1 MSGATAKR
9 FTAIALILGLAIWSI
24 LSNDV
29 VLGLDLRGGVTMRY
43 ELELPDT
50 MLGGAD
56 TADTMIES
64 TVETLNQRIDAY
76 GIRESSISTQGTN
89 EIVIELPGSGSEESE
104 TIKSVIARVGR
115 LEWRIV
121 AADDLRTG
129 LNVEEQRQK
138 LAELLAANVGKLPDE
153 IDVTTLDLRYPD
165 VLYRWVVYSPKV
177 LAQRRGVEDLDQVL
191 VTLEDGS
198 TGLPPALALHAGD
211 ANMSGDY
218 TLLRIE
224 SGSTREFTGADIQT
238 AYEDRDSRGFAAVGV
253 TIKPDRSSAFGDFSE
268 EYKGRHLA
276 IVLDGRLAQDP
287 AVINDRLEGRFV
299 IQSGAPGGFK
309 PAEIKDYL
317 TVIRSGS
324 LELKPRLLYENTIGP
339 SLGESSIQSG
349 TQAGIVA
356 LIVTVVFMV
365 AYYRWHGV
373 HSAVTLLA
381 NLLALAGLLML
392 LGATLTL
399 PGMAGLVLT
408 LGMAVD
414 ANILIYERMREESD
428 RAKSPAQ
435 VIKLGFEKALS
446 TIVDSNITT
455 FITALILYKVG
466 SGPVRGFA
474 VVLMLGIIT
483 SVWAALFVGRTMY
496 DYLVESGRM
505 KVVGKMGRLVR
516 PDAQFDFMK
525 FGRTCLRMSAVAVL
539 GGLLAFLFTDRDKF
553 GLDFVGG
560 YKAHVRL
567 ATESTQG
574 DVKQAVDAVF
584 PGAQVVSIAGDDSLA
599 GRSRQFVI
607 KVKEGAHEVQAAE
620 DSGALERYETGMKAA
635 LGDLL
640 LPDFF
645 TDLQLSPDD
654 ATATTAVSGT
664 LNFEG
669 PVQADD
675 VAARLGF
682 LSGKQVQA
690 AGAQSVTVAG
700 SVAGTG
706 LAPKVV
712 AQRFKTAL
720 AGTPG
725 LAPLSEPLVESTTIG
740 SRVGTELRDSAS
752 RALLLSFL
760 AIVIYIRIRFREYR
774 FGFAAVIALIHDVL
788 ITLGVVSLAHQ
799 LGMVEIELD
808 LAMIAA
814 FLTIIGY
821 SLNDTIVLF
830 DRIRENT
837 PRMDRPLSEV
847 INVSMNQVLAR
858 SLLTSVTVLLTLA
871 VIFFMNLGQ
880 QNVLEG
886 FSFAMIVG
894 VLVGTYSSIY
904 VASPLL
910 VLFSRRAEGKA
921 T

>member
-9 FTAIALILGLAIWSI
+9 FVAIALILGLAIWSI
-24 LSNDV
+24 VANDV

-43 ELELPDT
+43 ELETPDT
-50 MLGGAD
+50 VLDGAD
-56 TADTMIES
+56 TADSMIDS

-76 GIRESSISTQGTN
+76 GIRESSITRQGTH

-104 TIKSVIARVGR
+104 TIKSVIAQVGR
-115 LEWRIV
+115 LEWRIL

-129 LNVEEQRQK
+129 LNVEEQRQR
-138 LAELLAANVGKLPDE
+138 LAELLGENIGKLPDE
-153 IDVTTLDLRYPD
+153 IDVTTLDLSFPD
-165 VLYRWVVYSPKV
+165 VLYRWVPYSSNV
-177 LAQRRGVEDLDQVL
+177 LAQRRGVDDLDEVL
-191 VTLEDGS
+191 VTRDDGT
-198 TGLPPALALHAGD
+198 TGLPPELALRAGD
-211 ANMSGDY
+211 ATLPGDY
-218 TLLRIE
+218 ELLRIE
-224 SGSTREFTGADIQT
+224 SGTTREFTGADIQT
-238 AYEDRDSRGFAAVGV
+238 AYEDRDSRGFKAVGV
-253 TIKPDRSSAFGDFSE
+253 TIKPDRASAFGDFSE
-268 EYKGRHLA
+268 EYKGRQLA
-276 IVLDGRLAQDP
+276 IVLDGRLAQPP

-299 IQSGAPGGFK
+299 IQAGAAGGFK
-309 PAEIKDYL
+309 DQEIKDYL

-339 SLGESSIQSG
+339 SLGESSIRSG
-349 TQAGIVA
+349 TRAGILA
-356 LIVTVVFMV
+356 LIVTVVFMIG
-365 AYYRWHGV
+365 YYRWHGV
-373 HSAVTLLA
+373 HAAVTLLA

-414 ANILIYERMREESD
+414 ANILIYERMREEAD

-474 VVLMLGIIT
+474 VVLMLGILT

-496 DYLVESGRM
+496 DALVESGRM
-505 KVVGKMGRLVR
+505 KVVGKMGRLVK
-516 PDAQFDFMK
+516 AGVHIDFMR
-525 FGRTCLRMSAVAVL
+525 FGQSCLRVSAIAVV
-539 GGLLAFLFTDRDKF
+539 GGLLAFIFTGEDKY
-553 GLDFVGG
+553 GLDFLGG

-567 ATESTQG
+567 ATEATQG
-574 DVKQAVDAVF
+574 EVKAAVDKVF
-584 PGAQVVSIAGDDSLA
+584 PGAQVVSIASESA
-599 GRSRQFVI
+599 SEGRSRQFVI
-607 KVKEGAHEVQAAE
+607 KVKEGAAEVQAAE

-635 LGDLL
+635 LGDML

-645 TDLQLSPDD
+645 TDLQLTPDN
-654 ATATTAVSGT
+654 ATATTAISGT
-664 LNFEG
+664 LNFEA
-669 PVQADD
+669 PVQPDAI
-675 VAARLGF
+675 AARLGF

-690 AGAQSVTVAG
+690 AGPNALSVQG

-712 AQRFKTAL
+712 AQRFKSAL
-720 AGTPG
+720 SGTLG

-760 AIVIYIRIRFREYR
+760 AIVIYIRVRFREYR
-774 FGFAAVIALIHDVL
+774 FGFAAVCALVHDVL
-788 ITLGVVSLAHQ
+788 ITLGVVSLAH
-799 LGMVEIELD
+799 LFGIVDIELD

-837 PRMDRPLSEV
+837 PRMDRPLAEV
-847 INVSMNQVLAR
+847 INTSVNQVLAR
-858 SLLTSVTVLLTLA
+858 SLLTSITVLLTLL
-871 VIFFMNLGQ
+871 VIFFMNVGQ

-894 VLVGTYSSIY
+894 VIVGTYSSIY

-910 VLFSRRAEGKA
+910 VLFSKRAEGKA